1 MKRRV
6 AWGNR
11 PPTPLSK
18 RPYRDKV
25 IVYAGLAVTIV
36 LFAWLTGGRLRKA
49 IVIAAAFFVVATAWS
64 FRVWR
69 QKLRETQREASRR
82 P

>member
-1 MKRRV
+1 VKRRV
-6 AWGNR
+6 AWGTR

-18 RPYRDKV
+18 RPYRDTV

-49 IVIAAAFFVVATAWS
+49 IIIAAAFFVVASAWS
-64 FRVWR
+64 FRIWR
-69 QKLRETQREASRR
+69 QKLREADAEARR
-82 P
+82 QQ

>member
-1 MKRRV
+1 MKRRM
-6 AWGNR
+6 AWGSR
-11 PPTPLSK
+11 PPAPLST
-18 RPYRDKV
+18 RPYRDTV

-69 QKLRETQREASRR
+69 RKLREAEREARGR

>member
-1 MKRRV
+1 
-6 AWGNR
+6 
-11 PPTPLSK
+11 
-18 RPYRDKV
+18 V